1 MIVLFPLTKFLI
13 GKSIGTT
20 AAIIPLTIG
29 AAPFI
34 ARLIES
40 AFKEVD
46 KGVIEAAKSFGASDF
61 QIVFKVMLVEAL
73 PSIISAITLTLITVI
88 GFSAMAGAVGGGG
101 LGDVAIK
108 YGYYRLNLKVNGKSY
123 DKTIHN
129 LVALA
134 FINNPLNKKQVNH
147 INGIKTDNRV
157 ENLEWCTAKENIKHA
172 VKNRLIKT
180 KLTDKQALEI
190 YNSSET
196 QRFLGNKYNVNP
208 VIVWRIKNKK
218 AYKHIF

>member
-1 MIVLFPLTKFLI
+1 MTDILTTALGETIYMSFVSTFFAVIIGFFLAIILTLTSKDGLRENLKVYATLDVVINTLRSFPFIILMIILFRVTKFLK

-46 KGVIEAAKSFGASDF
+46 FGVIQAAKSFGASDF
-61 QIVFKVMLVEAL
+61 QIIFKIILVEAL
-73 PSIISAITLTLITVI
+73 PSIISAITLTLIIVI

-108 YGYYRLNLKVNGKSY
+108 YGYYRFQTETMIYTVLIL
-123 DKTIHN
+123 II
-129 LVALA
+129 LV
-134 FINNPLNKKQVNH
+134 Q
-147 INGIKTDNRV
+147 
-157 ENLEWCTAKENIKHA
+157 A
-172 VKNRLIKT
+172 V
-180 KLTDKQALEI
+180 Q
-190 YNSSET
+190 S
-196 QRFLGNKYNVNP
+196 LGNYLYK
-208 VIVWRIKNKK
+208 ITKK
-218 AYKHIF
+218 

>member
-1 MIVLFPLTKFLI
+1 MNNILLPALGETIYMSFVSTFFAVVIGFFLAIVLVLTSKDGLKENLKIYSILDVIINTFRSFPFIILIIILFPLTKLLI

-20 AAIIPLTIG
+20 ATIVPLTIG

-46 KGVIEAAKSFGASDF
+46 KGVIEAAKSFGASDS
-61 QIVFKVMLVEAL
+61 QIIFKVLLVEAL

-108 YGYYRLNLKVNGKSY
+108 YGYHRFQSDMLIYTVIILIV
-123 DKTIHN
+123 
-129 LVALA
+129 LVQMVQSVGDYLY
-134 FINNPLNKKQVNH
+134 K
-147 INGIKTDNRV
+147 
-157 ENLEWCTAKENIKHA
+157 
-172 VKNRLIKT
+172 KT
-180 KLTDKQALEI
+180 KK
-190 YNSSET
+190 
-196 QRFLGNKYNVNP
+196 
-208 VIVWRIKNKK
+208 
-218 AYKHIF
+218 

>member
-1 MIVLFPLTKFLI
+1 MFDILFPALGETIYMSFVSTFFAVVIGFFLAIILIFTSKDGLKENLKVYSILDVVINTLRSFPFIILMIVLF
-13 GKSIGTT
+13 
-20 AAIIPLTIG
+20 PLTIG

-108 YGYYRLNLKVNGKSY
+108 YGYYRFQTDTMIYTVLIL
-123 DKTIHN
+123 IA
-129 LVALA
+129 LVQICQSLGDYLYK
-134 FINNPLNKKQVNH
+134 ITKK
-147 INGIKTDNRV
+147 
-157 ENLEWCTAKENIKHA
+157 
-172 VKNRLIKT
+172 
-180 KLTDKQALEI
+180 
-190 YNSSET
+190 
-196 QRFLGNKYNVNP
+196 
-208 VIVWRIKNKK
+208 
-218 AYKHIF
+218 

>member
-1 MIVLFPLTKFLI
+1 MTDILLPALGETMYMSFVSTFFAVLIGFMLAIVLMLTSKDGLRENTTVYSMLDITINTLRSFPFIILMIILFPLTKFLI

-40 AFKEVD
+40 ALKEVD
-46 KGVIEAAKSFGASDF
+46 KGVVEAAKSFGASDF
-61 QIVFKVMLVEAL
+61 QIIFKVMCVEAL

-108 YGYYRLNLKVNGKSY
+108 YGYYRFQTDTMIYTVIIL
-123 DKTIHN
+123 IA
-129 LVALA
+129 LVQIVQSLGDYLYK
-134 FINNPLNKKQVNH
+134 ITKK
-147 INGIKTDNRV
+147 
-157 ENLEWCTAKENIKHA
+157 
-172 VKNRLIKT
+172 
-180 KLTDKQALEI
+180 
-190 YNSSET
+190 
-196 QRFLGNKYNVNP
+196 
-208 VIVWRIKNKK
+208 
-218 AYKHIF
+218 

>member
-1 MIVLFPLTKFLI
+1 MTNILLPALLETIYMSLVSTFFAVVIGFMLAIILMLTSKDGLRENQMVYSILDVVINTLRSFPFIILMIVLFPVTKLLI

-40 AFKEVD
+40 ALKEVD
-46 KGVIEAAKSFGASDF
+46 NGVVEAAKSFGASDF
-61 QIVFKVMLVEAL
+61 QIIFKVMCVEAL

-108 YGYYRLNLKVNGKSY
+108 YGYYRFQTDTMIYTVLIL
-123 DKTIHN
+123 IA
-129 LVALA
+129 LVQIVQSFGDYLYK
-134 FINNPLNKKQVNH
+134 ITKK
-147 INGIKTDNRV
+147 
-157 ENLEWCTAKENIKHA
+157 
-172 VKNRLIKT
+172 
-180 KLTDKQALEI
+180 
-190 YNSSET
+190 
-196 QRFLGNKYNVNP
+196 
-208 VIVWRIKNKK
+208 
-218 AYKHIF
+218 

>member
-1 MIVLFPLTKFLI
+1 MVDILLPALGETIYMSFVSTFFAVVIGFFLAIILILTSKGGLRENIKLYRVLDVVINTLRSFPFIILMIVLFPLTKFLI

-46 KGVIEAAKSFGASDF
+46 KGVIEAAKSFGATDW
-61 QIVFKVMLVEAL
+61 QIIFKVMLVEAL
-73 PSIISAITLTLITVI
+73 PSIVSAITLTLITVI

-108 YGYYRLNLKVNGKSY
+108 YGYYRFQTDTMLYTVVIL
-123 DKTIHN
+123 IA
-129 LVALA
+129 LVQLVQSTGDY
-134 FINNPLNKKQVNH
+134 IYKITKK
-147 INGIKTDNRV
+147 
-157 ENLEWCTAKENIKHA
+157 
-172 VKNRLIKT
+172 
-180 KLTDKQALEI
+180 
-190 YNSSET
+190 
-196 QRFLGNKYNVNP
+196 
-208 VIVWRIKNKK
+208 
-218 AYKHIF
+218 

>member
-1 MIVLFPLTKFLI
+1 MTEILLPALGETIYMSLLSTLFAVVIGFILAIILILTSNGGLRENQKIYSILDVIINTLRSFPFIILMIVLFPLTKFLI

-40 AFKEVD
+40 ALKEVD
-46 KGVIEAAKSFGASDF
+46 TGVVEAAKSFGASDW
-61 QIVFKVMLVEAL
+61 QIIFKVMCVEAL

-108 YGYYRLNLKVNGKSY
+108 YGYYRFQS
-123 DKTIHN
+123 DTM
-129 LVALA
+129 
-134 FINNPLNKKQVNH
+134 
-147 INGIKTDNRV
+147 
-157 ENLEWCTAKENIKHA
+157 
-172 VKNRLIKT
+172 
-180 KLTDKQALEI
+180 I
-190 YNSSET
+190 YT
-196 QRFLGNKYNVNP
+196 
-208 VIVWRIKNKK
+208 VIVLIALVQGVQSLGDYLYKITKK
-218 AYKHIF
+218 

>member
-1 MIVLFPLTKFLI
+1 MVDILLPALGQTVYMSFVSTFFAVVIGFFLAIVLILTSKGGLRENLKVYSVLDVVINTLRSFPFIILMIVLFPLTKFII

-46 KGVIEAAKSFGASDF
+46 NGVVEAAKSFGASDW
-61 QIVFKVMLVEAL
+61 QIIFKVMLVEAM
-73 PSIISAITLTLITVI
+73 PAIISAITLTLITVI

-108 YGYYRLNLKVNGKSY
+108 YGYYRFQTETMIYTVLIL
-123 DKTIHN
+123 IA
-129 LVALA
+129 LV
-134 FINNPLNKKQVNH
+134 QVCQST
-147 INGIKTDNRV
+147 GDYLYK
-157 ENLEWCTAKENIKHA
+157 
-172 VKNRLIKT
+172 KT
-180 KLTDKQALEI
+180 KK
-190 YNSSET
+190 
-196 QRFLGNKYNVNP
+196 
-208 VIVWRIKNKK
+208 
-218 AYKHIF
+218 

>member
-1 MIVLFPLTKFLI
+1 MVDILLPALGETIYMSFVSTFFAVVIGFLLAIVLILTSKGGLRENLKLYTILDVVINTLRSFPFIILMIVLFPLTKFLI

-46 KGVIEAAKSFGASDF
+46 KGVIEAAKSFGASDW
-61 QIVFKVMLVEAL
+61 QIIFKVMLVEAL
-73 PSIISAITLTLITVI
+73 PSIVSAITLTLITVI

-108 YGYYRLNLKVNGKSY
+108 YGYYRFQTDTMLYTVVIL
-123 DKTIHN
+123 IA
-129 LVALA
+129 LVQLVQSTGDY
-134 FINNPLNKKQVNH
+134 IYKITKK
-147 INGIKTDNRV
+147 
-157 ENLEWCTAKENIKHA
+157 
-172 VKNRLIKT
+172 
-180 KLTDKQALEI
+180 
-190 YNSSET
+190 
-196 QRFLGNKYNVNP
+196 
-208 VIVWRIKNKK
+208 
-218 AYKHIF
+218 